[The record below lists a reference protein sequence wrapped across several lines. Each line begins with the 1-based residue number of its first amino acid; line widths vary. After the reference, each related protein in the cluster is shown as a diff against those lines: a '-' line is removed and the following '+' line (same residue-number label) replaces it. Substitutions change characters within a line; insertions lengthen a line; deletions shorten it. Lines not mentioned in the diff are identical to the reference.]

1 MEQGNIMRDFG
12 MNYVSIPS
20 DILQDVNIS
29 LKARGLYVTIMGLP
43 RHWSLSIRGLLPI
56 LKESKNTIC
65 SILKE
70 LETYGYVSR
79 SQSKDSSGKY
89 GDIVYT
95 LHAQS
100 AKHTDETTPKQEE
113 EKQIQQ
119 CNVDCHKDKEE
130 RKSPSIES
138 RAKDFRNTLDEYVD
152 NPYTED
158 MIETFYDYWSEPTP
172 SGKKMKFELE
182 KTWDVSRRLRTWKR
196 NESKYGGKYNSNSR
210 SEQRDIE
217 KERRATEA
225 KCTIISMLAEGDKS
239 KSNI

>member
-1 MEQGNIMRDFG
+1 MEQGKITRDFG

-56 LKESKNTIC
+56 IKESKNTIC

-89 GDIVYT
+89 GNIVYT

-100 AKHTDETTPKQEE
+100 AKHTYKTASVQEE
-113 EKQIQQ
+113 EKRTQQ
-119 CNVDCHKDKEE
+119 CNVGCHKEE

-138 RAKDFRNTLDEYVD
+138 RAKDFRTTLDEYID
-152 NPYTED
+152 NPYTKD
-158 MIETFYDYWSEPTP
+158 MIEAFYDYWSEPTP

-182 KTWDVSRRLRTWKR
+182 KTWDVTRRLRTWNK
-196 NESKYGGKYNSNSR
+196 NDYKYGGKYSKNNR
-210 SEQRDIE
+210 AMQRDIE
-217 KERRATEA
+217 KERRASEA
-225 KCTIISMLAEGDKS
+225 RSTIISMLSEGS
-239 KSNI
+239 KLENEF

>member
-95 LHAQS
+95 LHARS
-100 AKHTDETTPKQEE
+100 AKLTDKMASEQEE
-113 EKQIQQ
+113 EKQTQQ
-119 CNVDCHKDKEE
+119 CNADCHKEE
-130 RKSPSIES
+130 RKSPSIKS
-138 RAKDFRNTLDEYVD
+138 RAKDFRIILDEYVD
-152 NPYTED
+152 NPYTKD
-158 MIETFYDYWSEPTP
+158 MIEAFYDYWSEPTP

>member
-95 LHAQS
+95 LHARS
-100 AKHTDETTPKQEE
+100 AKLTDKTASEQEE
-113 EKQIQQ
+113 EKQTQP
-119 CNVDCHKDKEE
+119 CNVECHKEE
-130 RKSPSIES
+130 RKSPSIKS
-138 RAKDFRNTLDEYVD
+138 RAKDFRIILDEYVD
-152 NPYTED
+152 NPYTKD
-158 MIETFYDYWSEPTP
+158 MIESFYDYWSEPTP

-225 KCTIISMLAEGDKS
+225 KCTIISMLAEGDKY

>member
-43 RHWSLSIRGLLPI
+43 RHWSLSVRGLL
-56 LKESKNTIC
+56 

-70 LETYGYVSR
+70 GEKAIYSALRELEEYGYVSR

-95 LHAQS
+95 LYARP
-100 AKHTDETTPKQEE
+100 AKHTDKTASVQEE
-113 EKQIQQ
+113 EKRTQQ
-119 CNVDCHKDKEE
+119 CNVDCHKEE
-130 RKSPSIES
+130 RKSPSIKS
-138 RAKDFRNTLDEYVD
+138 RAKDFRTTLDEYID
-152 NPYTED
+152 NPYTKD
-158 MIETFYDYWSEPTP
+158 MIEAFYDYWSEPTP

>member
-1 MEQGNIMRDFG
+1 MEQGNITRDFG

-95 LHAQS
+95 LHARS
-100 AKHTDETTPKQEE
+100 AKLTDKTASEQEE
-113 EKQIQQ
+113 EKQTHP
-119 CNVDCHKDKEE
+119 CNAYCHKEE
-130 RKSPSIES
+130 RKSPSIKS
-138 RAKDFRNTLDEYVD
+138 RAKDFRITLDEYVD
-152 NPYTED
+152 NPYTKD
-158 MIETFYDYWSEPTP
+158 MIEAFYDYWSEPTP

>member
-70 LETYGYVSR
+70 LETYGYGSR

-95 LHAQS
+95 LHARS
-100 AKHTDETTPKQEE
+100 AKLTDKTASEQEE
-113 EKQIQQ
+113 EKQTQP
-119 CNVDCHKDKEE
+119 CNVECHKEE
-130 RKSPSIES
+130 RKSPSIKS
-138 RAKDFRNTLDEYVD
+138 RAKDFRIILDEYVD
-152 NPYTED
+152 NPYTKD
-158 MIETFYDYWSEPTP
+158 MIEAFYDYWSEPTP

>member
-95 LHAQS
+95 LHARS
-100 AKHTDETTPKQEE
+100 AKLTDKTASGQEE
-113 EKQIQQ
+113 EKRTQQ
-119 CNVDCHKDKEE
+119 CNVDCHKEE
-130 RKSPSIES
+130 RKSPSIKS
-138 RAKDFRNTLDEYVD
+138 RAKDFRTTLDEYID
-152 NPYTED
+152 NPYTKD
-158 MIETFYDYWSEPTP
+158 MIEAFYDYWSEPTP

-196 NESKYGGKYNSNSR
+196 NESKYGGKYSKNNR
-210 SEQRDIE
+210 AMQRDIE

>member
-1 MEQGNIMRDFG
+1 MEQGNITRDFG

-95 LHAQS
+95 LHARP
-100 AKHTDETTPKQEE
+100 AKLTDKTASEQEE
-113 EKQIQQ
+113 EKQTQQ
-119 CNVDCHKDKEE
+119 CNADRHKEE
-130 RKSPSIES
+130 RKSTSIKS
-138 RAKDFRNTLDEYVD
+138 RAKDFRITLDDYID
-152 NPYTED
+152 NPYTKD
-158 MIETFYDYWSEPTP
+158 MIEAFYDYWSEPTP

>member
-29 LKARGLYVTIMGLP
+29 LKARGLYITIMGLP
-43 RHWSLSIRGLLPI
+43 RHWSLSVRGLLPI
-56 LKESKNTIC
+56 IKESKNTIC

-79 SQSKDSSGKY
+79 FQSKDSSGKY

-95 LHAQS
+95 LHARS
-100 AKHTDETTPKQEE
+100 AKLTDKTASGQEE
-113 EKQIQQ
+113 EKRTQQ
-119 CNVDCHKDKEE
+119 CNVDCHKEE
-130 RKSPSIES
+130 RKSHSIKS
-138 RAKDFRNTLDEYVD
+138 RAKDFRTTLDEYVD
-152 NPYTED
+152 NPYTKD
-158 MIETFYDYWSEPTP
+158 MIEAFYDYWSEPTP

>member
-1 MEQGNIMRDFG
+1 MEQGNITRDFG

-43 RHWSLSIRGLLPI
+43 RHWSLSIRGLLTI
-56 LKESKNTIC
+56 LKEKKDAIYSA
-65 SILKE
+65 LRE
-70 LETYGYVSR
+70 LEEYGYVSR

-100 AKHTDETTPKQEE
+100 AKHTDKTASVQEE
-113 EKQIQQ
+113 EKRTQQ
-119 CNVDCHKDKEE
+119 CNVDCHKEE

-138 RAKDFRNTLDEYVD
+138 RAKDFRTTLDEYID
-152 NPYTED
+152 NPYTKD
-158 MIETFYDYWSEPTP
+158 MIEAFYNYWSEPTP

>member
-43 RHWSLSIRGLLPI
+43 RHWFLSIRGLSPI
-56 LKESKNTIC
+56 VKESKNTIC

-100 AKHTDETTPKQEE
+100 AKHTDKTASGQEE
-113 EKQIQQ
+113 EKRTQQ
-119 CNVDCHKDKEE
+119 CNVDCHKEE

-138 RAKDFRNTLDEYVD
+138 RAKDFRTTLDEYID
-152 NPYTED
+152 NPYTKD
-158 MIETFYDYWSEPTP
+158 MIEAFYDYWSEPTP

-182 KTWDVSRRLRTWKR
+182 KTWDVTRRLRTWNK
-196 NESKYGGKYNSNSR
+196 NDYKYGGKYSKNNR
-210 SEQRDIE
+210 AMQRDIE
-217 KERRATEA
+217 KERRASEA
-225 KCTIISMLAEGDKS
+225 RSTIISMLSEGGKLE
-239 KSNI
+239 NEF

>member
-43 RHWSLSIRGLLPI
+43 RHWSLSIRGLLTI
-56 LKESKNTIC
+56 LKEKKDAIYSA
-65 SILKE
+65 LRE
-70 LETYGYVSR
+70 LEEYGYVSR

-89 GDIVYT
+89 GGIVYT

-100 AKHTDETTPKQEE
+100 AKHTDETASVQEE
-113 EKQIQQ
+113 EKRTQQ
-119 CNVDCHKDKEE
+119 CNVDCHKEE

-138 RAKDFRNTLDEYVD
+138 RAKDFRTTLDEYID
-152 NPYTED
+152 NPYTKD
-158 MIETFYDYWSEPTP
+158 MIEAFYDYWSEPTP

-182 KTWDVSRRLRTWKR
+182 KTWDVTRRLRTWNK
-196 NESKYGGKYNSNSR
+196 NDYKYGGKYSKNNR
-210 SEQRDIE
+210 AMQRDIE

>member
-29 LKARGLYVTIMGLP
+29 LKARGLYITIMGLP
-43 RHWSLSIRGLLPI
+43 RHWSLSVRGLSPI

-70 LETYGYVSR
+70 LEVHGYVSR
-79 SQSKDSSGKY
+79 SQSKDNSGKY

-95 LHAQS
+95 LHARS
-100 AKHTDETTPKQEE
+100 TKHTDETTPKQEE
-113 EKQIQQ
+113 DKQTQQ

-138 RAKDFRNTLDEYVD
+138 RAKDFRDTLDEYVD
-152 NPYTED
+152 NPYTKD
-158 MIETFYDYWSEPTP
+158 MIEAFYDYWSEPNP

-196 NESKYGGKYNSNSR
+196 NESKYGGKYNNNSR

-217 KERRATEA
+217 KERRAAEA

-239 KSNI
+239 KSSI

>member
-95 LHAQS
+95 LHARS
-100 AKHTDETTPKQEE
+100 AKLTDKMASEQEE
-113 EKQIQQ
+113 EKQTQQ
-119 CNVDCHKDKEE
+119 CNADCHKEE
-130 RKSPSIES
+130 RKSPSIKS
-138 RAKDFRNTLDEYVD
+138 RANDFRIILDEYVG
-152 NPYTED
+152 NPYTKD
-158 MIETFYDYWSEPTP
+158 MIEAFYDYWSEPTP
-172 SGKKMKFELE
+172 SGKKMKYELE

>member
-95 LHAQS
+95 LHARS
-100 AKHTDETTPKQEE
+100 AKLTDKTASEQEE
-113 EKQIQQ
+113 EKQTQP
-119 CNVDCHKDKEE
+119 CNASFFVIIII
-130 RKSPSIES
+130 KSVIPVANMVTIKNGFCGTFFLATSRTFSIS
-138 RAKDFRNTLDEYVD
+138 TL
-152 NPYTED
+152 
-158 MIETFYDYWSEPTP
+158 
-172 SGKKMKFELE
+172 
-182 KTWDVSRRLRTWKR
+182 
-196 NESKYGGKYNSNSR
+196 
-210 SEQRDIE
+210 
-217 KERRATEA
+217 
-225 KCTIISMLAEGDKS
+225 S
-239 KSNI
+239 KSFT

>member
-95 LHAQS
+95 LHARS
-100 AKHTDETTPKQEE
+100 AKLTDKTASEQEE
-113 EKQIQQ
+113 EKQTQP
-119 CNVDCHKDKEE
+119 CNADCHKEE
-130 RKSPSIES
+130 RKSPSIKS
-138 RAKDFRNTLDEYVD
+138 RAKDFRITLDEYVD
-152 NPYTED
+152 NPYTKD
-158 MIETFYDYWSEPTP
+158 MIEAFYDYWSEPTP

-225 KCTIISMLAEGDKS
+225 KCTIISMLAEGGKPE
-239 KSNI
+239 N

>member
-95 LHAQS
+95 LHARS
-100 AKHTDETTPKQEE
+100 AKLTDKTASEQEE
-113 EKQIQQ
+113 EKQTQP
-119 CNVDCHKDKEE
+119 CNVECHKEE
-130 RKSPSIES
+130 RKSPSIKS
-138 RAKDFRNTLDEYVD
+138 RAKDFRIILDEYVD
-152 NPYTED
+152 NPYTKD
-158 MIETFYDYWSEPTP
+158 MIESFYDYWSEPTP

>member
-43 RHWSLSIRGLLPI
+43 SHWSLSVRGLLPI
-56 LKESKNTIC
+56 LKESTNTIC
-65 SILKE
+65 STLRE
-70 LETYGYVSR
+70 LEEHGYVSR

-89 GDIVYT
+89 GVIVYT
-95 LHAQS
+95 LHARS
-100 AKHTDETTPKQEE
+100 AKHTDETAPKQEE
-113 EKQIQQ
+113 EKQTQQ

-130 RKSPSIES
+130 RKSPSIKS
-138 RAKDFRNTLDEYVD
+138 RAKDFRITLDEYVD
-152 NPYTED
+152 NPYTKD
-158 MIETFYDYWSEPTP
+158 MIGAFYDYWSEPTP

-196 NESKYGGKYNSNSR
+196 NESKYGGKYNNNSR